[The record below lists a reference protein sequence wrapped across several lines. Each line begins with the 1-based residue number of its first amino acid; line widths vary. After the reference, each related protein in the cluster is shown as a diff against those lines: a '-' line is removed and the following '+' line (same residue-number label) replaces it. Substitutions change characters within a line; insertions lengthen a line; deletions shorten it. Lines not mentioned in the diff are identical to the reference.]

1 MTFQL
6 NSYTTYQQTSP
17 ASAGG
22 GSSIGS
28 HGAYSSCAVPSA
40 PPYGNATTTASNA
53 TQYQHANALETTAAS
68 MNVRSSS
75 SSSSI
80 SITASSCSTGLARL
94 SGGRRTGDFIS
105 LNAPIGSSSRLSQIN
120 DLLQHNRNTT
130 AALVAVSEGY
140 AASAVLNRSS
150 GMVGVGNGSNCRTST
165 TNTSTNTT
173 TTTIDSIDTPPIVEE
188 AQRSNCMTFEELPP
202 PIINPAPIVAVVEQ
216 QLERKH
222 LIVSTAPQ
230 PRQPIDASVGLTDML
245 PNGSSSS
252 STSSGGI

>member
-1 MTFQL
+1 MALQL

-17 ASAGG
+17 ASGGG

-53 TQYQHANALETTAAS
+53 TQYQHSNVLETTAAS
-68 MNVRSSS
+68 MNVRSS

-80 SITASSCSTGLARL
+80 SITASSCSTGLARV

-140 AASAVLNRSS
+140 AASAVRNRSS
-150 GMVGVGNGSNCRTST
+150 EMGVGNGSNCRTST
-165 TNTSTNTT
+165 TNTTTNTT

-230 PRQPIDASVGLTDML
+230 PRQPIDASVGLTGML

-252 STSSGGI
+252 GI